1 MAVDLQVN
9 EIDVLKKYV
18 SQLDAFRAGTLSCGA
33 YIARLI
39 RNIEHELNNKKTDM
53 QTKLHTAARTKDELV
68 NRYKP
73 VRQDTSLQGVEFVG
87 TSDYDIQAK
96 YQALEAAINDYNN
109 AIDQINAKMA
119 EIGQCTKT
127 FCMILDSET
136 LGCHKKMEEKIAIM
150 DSMINSK
157 V

>member
-9 EIDVLKKYV
+9 EIDVLKQYV

-33 YIARLI
+33 YIVRLI

-73 VRQDTSLQGVEFVG
+73 VRQDTFLQGVECVG

-96 YQALEAAINDYNN
+96 YQALEVAINDYNN

-119 EIGQCTKT
+119 EIGQRTKT

>member
-18 SQLDAFRAGTLSCGA
+18 SQLDAFRAGTISCGA
-33 YIARLI
+33 YIDRLI

-53 QTKLHTAARTKDELV
+53 QTKLHAAARTKDELV

-73 VRQDTSLQGVEFVG
+73 VRQDTSLQGVECVG

-96 YQALEAAINDYNN
+96 YQALEAAINDYNK
-109 AIDQINAKMA
+109 AIDQINEKMA
-119 EIGQCTKT
+119 EIGQLTKT

-150 DSMINSK
+150 DSMMNSK
-157 V
+157 I

>member
-18 SQLDAFRAGTLSCGA
+18 SQLDAFRAGVISCGA
-33 YIARLI
+33 YIDRLI
-39 RNIEHELNNKKTDM
+39 RDTEHGLNNKKTDI

-73 VRQDTSLQGVEFVG
+73 VRQDTSLQGVECVG

-96 YQALEAAINDYNN
+96 YQALEAAINDYNK
-109 AIDQINAKMA
+109 AIDQINDKMA
-119 EIGQCTKT
+119 EIGQRTKT
-127 FCMILDSET
+127 FCLILDSET

-150 DSMINSK
+150 DSMMDSK
-157 V
+157 I